1 MIEQWFKYPSGE
13 ICRIRPTTPDGTGR
27 PRVEMRYSNGDW
39 AYVWP
44 ETAKGLCGFEPS
56 LHTRPSGGRPV
67 VGSNE
72 YAFRHGGA

>member
-44 ETAKGLCGFEPS
+44 ETAKGLLASAKPCD
-56 LHTRPSGGRPV
+56 PV
-67 VGSNE
+67 PGMLS
-72 YAFRHGGA
+72 